1 MPPEADKLRLV
12 PELSRVARDTA
23 DRLRGLDALTEHLVR
38 DESDQFRAYMLGA
51 LAAVV
56 DQVEWERAL
65 GNAMEWSNTW
75 LRTTQQRTAES
86 EPDEPRS

>member
-23 DRLRGLDALTEHLVR
+23 DRLRGLDALTEHLSR

-75 LRTTQQRTAES
+75 LRTTGGKAAT
-86 EPDEPRS
+86 DEKADPFS